1 MLTDIDGLHHVT
13 SLASGARANDDF
25 FTRVLGLRR
34 IKTTVNFDNPSV
46 YHLYYGDRA
55 GTPGTVM
62 TYFPF
67 PDAAPGTPGTG
78 EAGHVAFSIPPR
90 SAAAWRERLRA
101 EGIESE
107 EETRFGETRLA
118 FAGPDGERLVLVEA
132 EDERAPWEEGGIPP
146 GMAIRGLHSVSLRVA
161 EREPMMKLL
170 RFMGFEE
177 TGAEDDFT
185 RHSDGPGTPGHIVEI
200 EHRPDMPPA
209 SQGAGSVHHVAFR
222 TADRGTQA
230 AIRAALEEAGHRVT
244 EVRDRDYFF
253 AIYFR
258 TPGGILFEV
267 ATDEPGFTR
276 DEPVET
282 LGESLRLPAQHAH
295 LREELERQLE
305 PLPALASSGV

>member
-34 IKTTVNFDNPSV
+34 IKTTVNFDNPRV
-46 YHLYYGDRA
+46 YHLYYGDRI

-67 PDAAPGTPGTG
+67 PGASRGTPGTG
-78 EAGHVAFSIPPR
+78 ETGHVAFSIPPR

-101 EGIESE
+101 AGVESTE
-107 EETRFGETRLA
+107 ERLFDETRLV

-132 EDERAPWEEGGIPP
+132 EDDRAPWLEGGIPP
-146 GMAIRGLHSVSLRVA
+146 NMAIRGLHSVSLRVA

-177 TGAEDDFT
+177 TGAEGPVT
-185 RHSDGPGTPGHIVEI
+185 RHADGPGTAGHIVELD
-200 EHRPDMPPA
+200 HRPDMAPA
-209 SQGAGSVHHVAFR
+209 QEGAGSVHHVAFR
-222 TADRGTQA
+222 TADRASQA
-230 AIRAALEEAGHRVT
+230 RIREALEQAGHRVT
-244 EVRDRDYFF
+244 ELRDRDYFF

-267 ATDEPGFTR
+267 ATDEPGFAR

-282 LGESLRLPAQHAH
+282 LGQSLCLPAQHAH
-295 LREELERQLE
+295 LREELERTLE
-305 PLPALASSGV
+305 PLPEPASAEA